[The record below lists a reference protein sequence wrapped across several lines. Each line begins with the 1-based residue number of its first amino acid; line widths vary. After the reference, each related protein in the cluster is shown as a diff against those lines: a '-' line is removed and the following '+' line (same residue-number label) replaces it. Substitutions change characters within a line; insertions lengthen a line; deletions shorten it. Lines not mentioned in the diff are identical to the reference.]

1 MKSHH
6 LLDRIN
12 FLWILFVVS
21 IFLGL
26 IAKPSFYDQV
36 SFFIKLSISLF
47 MIYKFN
53 DFIQLREITE
63 FDKRICF
70 MAGMNLFLITCS
82 DYVNASLEKIHS
94 IIDKIKKWS
103 GIVYGDD

>member
-12 FLWILFVVS
+12 LLWIVLVVS

-26 IAKPSFYDQV
+26 IAKPAFYDKV
-36 SFFIKLSISLF
+36 SFFIKLIISLF

-53 DFIQLREITE
+53 DFVLLRQITE

-94 IIDKIKKWS
+94 IIDKFKN
-103 GIVYGDD
+103 GLV

>member
-12 FLWILFVVS
+12 FVWIVFVVF
-21 IFLGL
+21 IFLG
-26 IAKPSFYDQV
+26 IISKPAIYDRV
-36 SFFIKLSISLF
+36 SFIIKFSISVF

-53 DFIQLREITE
+53 DFIVLKEITE

-70 MAGMNLFLITCS
+70 MAGMNLLLITCS
-82 DYVNASLEKIHS
+82 DYVNASLEKIHLL
-94 IIDKIKKWS
+94 IDRIKNKIL
-103 GIVYGDD
+103 